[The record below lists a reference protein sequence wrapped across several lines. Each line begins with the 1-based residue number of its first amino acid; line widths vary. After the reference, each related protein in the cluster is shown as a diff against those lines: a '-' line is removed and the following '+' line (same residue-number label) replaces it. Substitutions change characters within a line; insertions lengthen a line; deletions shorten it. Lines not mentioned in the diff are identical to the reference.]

1 MKNLQT
7 FEEFLNES
15 KDTKFFYKK
24 GDQLT
29 IDMGDGPE
37 KVTVHSNIKAGAGR
51 YDFITLSRSK
61 GAPYT
66 LSLGKLNKVLVNES
80 VDTDVR
86 FIVRLSAN
94 AAKSF
99 ESELK
104 TNNIK
109 YTKERPTVFF
119 VEPTAKAR
127 MAIKLTKERF
137 GNSNIIV
144 ESN

>member
-1 MKNLQT
+1 MKNIQT
-7 FEEFLNES
+7 FTEFLYES
-15 KDTKFFYKK
+15 KDTNFFYKK
-24 GDQLT
+24 GDELT

-37 KVTVHSNIKAGAGR
+37 KVVVHSNIKAGAGR

-66 LSLGKLNKVLVNES
+66 LSLGKLNQVLVNES
-80 VDTDVR
+80 VNADVR

-99 ESELK
+99 EKELRN
-104 TNNIK
+104 NNIE

-127 MAIKLTKERF
+127 MAIRLTKERF
-137 GNSNIIV
+137 GNSAIIV